1 MFQDRVRQLAPDEI
15 EGAARDAAPPSRLFG
30 TGAITSSPS
39 SPSYSSSS
47 YKNPRMNN
55 KQGAA
60 GAGAGLL
67 SSQTGGMPGFEGPPE
82 FRNASAYDDTERD
95 EVVTGRYYRE
105 GRGSPGAAEHSPG
118 GRTRDPD
125 KQDAFRSRLQQ
136 LEQGLS
142 SPGGRGND
150 ALQTLDQAGVRFGMH
165 PAFREQIS
173 NLRGKLI
180 HVGERFVGFDKSM
193 EELAHMRKVAE
204 EARIQSLADDMT
216 KLERA
221 LNTEVRRRVDYTR
234 TLQIVTENYA
244 NEMLDKLQKKMMRQM
259 EQIIAAFDSLSARCL
274 TLERGMM
281 QFRGELP
288 SKLMVEM
295 DAMMRRTVECKKEL
309 ALVAE
314 SLNGDRSSTSS
325 VQKQVGELEYAIDHN
340 MERFFSD
347 ADLAGREMSG
357 EIKNLATRNIKDE
370 EAFQRFVLE
379 ELKMVRKGVS
389 LEEKARKKTDDEIVA
404 AINVYTNALQNGLRA
419 ANLNRG

>member
-95 EVVTGRYYRE
+95 EV
-105 GRGSPGAAEHSPG
+105 
-118 GRTRDPD
+118 
-125 KQDAFRSRLQQ
+125 
-136 LEQGLS
+136 
-142 SPGGRGND
+142 
-150 ALQTLDQAGVRFGMH
+150 
-165 PAFREQIS
+165 IS